1 MKKGLC
7 PILSHAI
14 PFLPTDERRRLGG
27 TSDGATGPTPCR
39 ASMGERW
46 GKQVELFLSTYVNK
60 VDRKGRVSV
69 PATFRSTL
77 ATNKEPNLVVLFPSN
92 RAPALD
98 GAGSDYIAEMK
109 DRVETVE
116 QFSDDH
122 ENLSLMFAD
131 AHPLSMDAE
140 GRIVLPEDLKT
151 HAQITTDVAFVGLG
165 AMFQVWEPGRYAE
178 HRAAVRERARTQKT
192 TLPPRGSAPR
202 QLS

>member
-1 MKKGLC
+1 
-7 PILSHAI
+7 
-14 PFLPTDERRRLGG
+14 
-27 TSDGATGPTPCR
+27 
-39 ASMGERW
+39 
-46 GKQVELFLSTYVNK
+46 VELFLSTYVNK

-116 QFSDDH
+116 QFSDHH

-178 HRAAVRERARTQKT
+178 HRAAVRERARTQRT
-192 TLPPRGSAPR
+192 TLPPRGGAPR
-202 QLS
+202 QPS

>member
-1 MKKGLC
+1 
-7 PILSHAI
+7 
-14 PFLPTDERRRLGG
+14 
-27 TSDGATGPTPCR
+27 
-39 ASMGERW
+39 
-46 GKQVELFLSTYVNK
+46 STYVNK

-77 ATNKEPNLVVLFPSN
+77 ATNKESNLVVLFPSN

-109 DRVETVE
+109 DRVETLD
-116 QFSDDH
+116 QFSDEH
-122 ENLSLMFAD
+122 ENLSLIFAE

-140 GRIVLPEDLKT
+140 GRIVLPEDLKA

-178 HRAAVRERARTQKT
+178 HRAAVRERARTQRT
-192 TLPPRGSAPR
+192 TLPPRGGVPR
-202 QLS
+202 QPS